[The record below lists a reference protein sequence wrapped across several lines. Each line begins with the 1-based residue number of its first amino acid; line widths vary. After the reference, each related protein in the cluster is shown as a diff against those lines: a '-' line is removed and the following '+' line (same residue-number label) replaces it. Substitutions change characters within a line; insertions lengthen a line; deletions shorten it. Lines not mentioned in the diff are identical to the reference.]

1 MLYRRVRNCAL
12 LTIVV
17 TNLLS
22 AQSGS
27 SGSIVG
33 TVTDPSG
40 ATVAGATV
48 LVENP
53 VSHYKNQVQTD
64 TAGSFKFNNIPLSH
78 YQLVVS
84 ASGFAVAAKDM
95 EVRTSVPITINFKLQ
110 LATETQTVTISE
122 DAGNL
127 VESVPVA
134 HTDIDEKQFS
144 QLPVTSTASGLSD
157 VITMSAPG
165 IVADSNGMFHPLG
178 DHAQVSYMV
187 DNQPISDQ
195 QSKQFS
201 TQLPE
206 DAVQSL
212 EIIEGSPLAEY
223 GDKTSLVVNAV
234 TKSGLGQRPYGSFS
248 ADAGS
253 FGTYGENATF
263 GMGTEKVGNFIAL
276 NSSRTGRFL
285 DSPEFAPNHDIGNAM
300 QLFDRLDYQPD
311 ENNTLHLDL
320 GFARNWFQIPN
331 TYDQGLA
338 GQDQRQRVLS
348 WNIAPGY
355 VHLFGSTL
363 ALTVSPWFRQDQVSY
378 YPSRNIF
385 DDQPVTI
392 GQSRRLASTGV
403 RADLSWVHGIHNIK
417 IGGQAG
423 VELLREFDQL
433 GITDPTFNAPCLT
446 ASGQAYVGTASC
458 TSAGLQPNPN
468 FQPGLAPYDLTRG
481 GSLFTFLGR
490 ATIRQF
496 SGYIQDQIKY
506 HGLTVNLGIR
516 GDVYHG
522 LVSDS
527 SVRPRVGISYEL
539 KPTSTVVRIFYAKT
553 FETPYNENLVLSS
566 STGAGGLGNVFGAQ
580 ATAPLQPGNRN
591 EYGAGLQQA
600 AGKHLVIN
608 ADYFWKYTHNAFDFD
623 TLLNTPIV
631 FPISWRKSKID
642 GVSARISVPETH
654 GFSAFMTVGHT
665 RARFFGPEQG
675 GLIFNSPIDTSVFR
689 IDHDQQ
695 FQQTT
700 YLRYQFGKRGPWT
713 AFTWRFDSGEV
724 AGDVQTLSDV
734 LALTADEQQVIG
746 TACGGVPATL
756 GHPITSCAPGQLT
769 VSRIVIPAVYNAD
782 HSPTRISPRNLF
794 DAAIGSD
801 DLWGKSDKRHMT
813 AKFTVTNLTNV
824 AALYNFLSTF
834 SGTHWVPPRTFQAE
848 IGYVF

>member
-1 MLYRRVRNCAL
+1 M
-12 LTIVV
+12 IVV

-40 ATVAGATV
+40 ATVAAASVTI
-48 LVENP
+48 ENP
-53 VSHYKNQVQTD
+53 VSHYKNQAQTD
-64 TAGSFKFNNIPLSH
+64 SAGTFKFTNIPFSH
-78 YQLVVS
+78 YHLTVS
-84 ASGFAVAAKDM
+84 AVGFATAAKDA
-95 EVRTSVPITINFKLQ
+95 EIRTSVPLAVNIKLQ
-110 LATETQTVTISE
+110 LATESQSLTVSE
-122 DAGNL
+122 DAGDL

-134 HTDIDEKQFS
+134 HTDVDEKQFS
-144 QLPVTSTASGLSD
+144 QLPVTSTAAGLTD
-157 VITMSAPG
+157 VIQMSAPG
-165 IVADSNGMFHPLG
+165 IVGDSNGMIHPLG

-234 TKSGLGQRPYGSFS
+234 TKSGLGQKPFGSFT
-248 ADAGS
+248 ANAGS
-253 FGTYGENATF
+253 FGTYGEDATF
-263 GMGTEKVGNFIAL
+263 GAGTQKMGNFIAL

-300 QLFDRLDYQPD
+300 QIFDRVDYQPD
-311 ENNTLHLDL
+311 ENDTLHLDL

-331 TYDQGLA
+331 TYDQGLT
-338 GQDQRQRVLS
+338 GQDQKQRVLS
-348 WNIAPGY
+348 WNVAPGY
-355 VHLFGSTL
+355 VHLFGSTM
-363 ALTVSPWFRQDQVSY
+363 ALTISPWFRQDQVSY
-378 YPSRNIF
+378 YPSRNTF
-385 DDQPVTI
+385 SDQPVSI

-403 RADLSWVHGIHNIK
+403 RADLSWVHGIHNVK
-417 IGGQAG
+417 IGGQAS
-423 VELLREFDQL
+423 VELLREFFQL

-446 ASGQAYVGTASC
+446 SNGLAYVGKSSC
-458 TSAGLQPNPN
+458 SAPGLMPNPN
-468 FQPGLAPYDLTRG
+468 FLPGLFPYDLTRG
-481 GSLFTFLGR
+481 GSEFNFLGS
-490 ATIRQF
+490 ADVRQF
-496 SGYIQDQIKY
+496 SGYIQDQIKF
-506 HGLTVNLGIR
+506 HGLTVNVGIR

-522 LVSDS
+522 LVADS
-527 SVRPRVGISYEL
+527 SVQPRLGISYEF
-539 KPTSTVVRIFYAKT
+539 KPTSTVVRVFYAKT
-553 FETPYNENLVLSS
+553 FETPYNENLILSN
-566 STGAGGLGNVFGAQ
+566 STGVGGLGNLFGAQ
-580 ATAPLQPGNRN
+580 AASPLQPGSRN

-642 GVSARISVPETH
+642 GVSARISVPETR
-654 GFSAFMTVGHT
+654 GFSAFMTLGHT

-675 GLIFNSPIDTSVFR
+675 GLIFNSPLDTSVFR
-689 IDHDQQ
+689 IDHDQE

-700 YLRYQFGKRGPWT
+700 YLRYQFGKHGPWT
-713 AFTWRFDSGEV
+713 AFTWRYDSGEV
-724 AGDVQTLSDV
+724 AGDVQTLSDI
-734 LALTADEQQVIG
+734 LTLTADEQQVIG
-746 TACGGVPATL
+746 ASCGGVPATL
-756 GHPITSCAPGQLT
+756 GRPITACAPGQLT
-769 VSRIVIPAVYNAD
+769 VSRIVIPTVYNAD

-794 DAAIGSD
+794 DAAIGTD
-801 DLWGKSDKRHMT
+801 DLWGKSDKRHVT
-813 AKFTVTNLTNV
+813 AKFTITNLTNV

-834 SGTHWVPPRTFQAE
+834 SGTHWVPPRTYQAE